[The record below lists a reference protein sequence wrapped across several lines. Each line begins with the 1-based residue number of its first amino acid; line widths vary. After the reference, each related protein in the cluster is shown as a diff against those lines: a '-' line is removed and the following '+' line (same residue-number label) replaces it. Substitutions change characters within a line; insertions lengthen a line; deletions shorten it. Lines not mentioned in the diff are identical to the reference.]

1 MFVSIKNLTAQAIPE
16 LGLTA
21 NQIKAVWNN
30 KPFWH
35 PNGTGDVRPALFA
48 KIKDGQVVGLNE
60 HEESIVYWDAVNSQI
75 VGESLIDD
83 MAIFTGQYFGSPEDI
98 VKAER
103 DAAQDIFLIM
113 AARFRRLK
121 QAGSLPGY
129 NIQNY
134 ADALETKN
142 VCVLLNMGAS
152 KQAGTAINN
161 ITTDAYFTV
170 AEKGRLKAICD
181 ALDLG

>member
-1 MFVSIKNLTAQAIPE
+1 MFVSIKNLTANSIPE

-21 NQIKAVWNN
+21 NQTKAVWNN

-35 PNGTGDVRPALFA
+35 PNGNGDIRPVLFE
-48 KIKDGQVVGLNE
+48 KIQAGHVVGLNE
-60 HEESIVYWDAVNSQI
+60 HDEVVIYWDAAQAEIISQD
-75 VGESLIDD
+75 LADQ
-83 MAIFTGQYFGSPEDI
+83 MAVFTGQNFGVPEEI

-113 AARFRRLK
+113 ASRFRKLK
-121 QAGSLPGY
+121 QAGSLPNY
-129 NIQNY
+129 NIQHY

-152 KQAGTAINN
+152 KQAGTAING
-161 ITTDAYFTV
+161 IATDAYFTL